1 MVHPWP
7 PECDSSSTKSLR
19 SVYSSSMNNS
29 LTIDVCWSMRFTQTL
44 SNRGLL
50 NNAFG
55 QYFRTGWI
63 FLSIFLLYF
72 ETQSTFDTV
81 NRGHLESSNR
91 GGVESRKAEIEMVQT
106 NRQQRIIPLLIML
119 VGVLLMVLQIML
131 ESEPGAIPLLISIGG
146 GLLLL
151 ILQRRAQSNPK

>member
-1 MVHPWP
+1 
-7 PECDSSSTKSLR
+7 
-19 SVYSSSMNNS
+19 
-29 LTIDVCWSMRFTQTL
+29 
-44 SNRGLL
+44 
-50 NNAFG
+50 
-55 QYFRTGWI
+55 
-63 FLSIFLLYF
+63 LLYF

-131 ESEPGAIPLLISIGG
+131 ESEPGAIPLLIIIGG